1 MELKQAIPNID
12 EQIALLKKELEGFDS
27 IGELTAEKIQEEIFK
42 PKDEISQEI
51 FKQQVKYEAFQST
64 LFGFKNQKDIGDIK
78 EFLKGVRE
86 MSQKQFKAFYKKNK
100 LVNIQQQ

>member
-12 EQIALLKKELEGFDS
+12 EQIALLKKELDGFDS
-27 IGELTAEKIQEEIFK
+27 IGELTAEKIQDEIFK

-51 FKQQVKYEAFQST
+51 FKQQIKYDALQST

-86 MSQKQFKAFYKKNK
+86 MSQKQFKAFYKKDK
-100 LVNIQQQ
+100 LVKI

>member
-1 MELKQAIPNID
+1 
-12 EQIALLKKELEGFDS
+12 
-27 IGELTAEKIQEEIFK
+27 
-42 PKDEISQEI
+42 
-51 FKQQVKYEAFQST
+51 

-100 LVNIQQQ
+100 LVNI